1 MDYEDKY
8 KKALEEARVWYGQL
22 RETGRN
28 DYANELEHIFGELKE
43 CEGERMRKAIIC
55 LVQEFYKQTSAFYN
69 GESVKDMLAWL
80 EKQGQKETT
89 WNKEDE
95 ENMNNVLYIL
105 NQLKNTSY
113 KEDDIAEKTINWVKS
128 LKERLCSNNEY
139 DKDMLGAIEY
149 CTKNNRTLEKE
160 HIAWLEKQAEQNP
173 TDEFKTRFHEGDWVV
188 DNEYDTVY
196 QVGKF
201 LNSDFKLIDLI
212 GYEYWESYYNATKY
226 HLWTINDARK
236 GDVLQLGNVT
246 AIFKDYLGNMNC
258 KCYCSFCKGE
268 FDVPTKDESY
278 GTFNS
283 RPATKEQCDCLF
295 QNMKEAGYEWNKDT
309 LELKQI

>member
-236 GDVLQLGNVT
+236 GDVLVHNKVTFIFMGIKNGIVQAFEEHLLYGNEPVSFGNPDEDT
-246 AIFKDYLGNMNC
+246 DY
-258 KCYCSFCKGE
+258 
-268 FDVPTKDESY
+268 
-278 GTFNS
+278 
-283 RPATKEQCDCLF
+283 RPATKEETERLF
-295 QNMKEAGYEWNKDT
+295 NEIHKSGYEWNKDT
-309 LELKQI
+309 LELKKI